1 MKGFNPIIRQRV
13 SPINLETVANTYRE
27 LEQGHQKS
35 MQLASQLQTAMAQL
49 PLNEA
54 EDEWRQNKIQQI
66 RNTLDN
72 NLNYG
77 NAAGAYDDLVKAKG
91 DITSDPGLIG
101 RIRAQQDY
109 TAYLNNINERQDL
122 SEYHKNYYRANTK
135 YRYNDIYNDKG
146 QVIGGTKWK
155 PNERPVSNI
164 DMNKNI

>member
-77 NAAGAYDDLVKAKG
+77 NRSY
-91 DITSDPGLIG
+91 
-101 RIRAQQDY
+101 
-109 TAYLNNINERQDL
+109 
-122 SEYHKNYYRANTK
+122 
-135 YRYNDIYNDKG
+135 
-146 QVIGGTKWK
+146 
-155 PNERPVSNI
+155 
-164 DMNKNI
+164 

>member
-77 NAAGAYDDLVKAKG
+77 NAAGAYDDLVKAQG

-146 QVIGGTKWK
+146 QVIGGTNWEL
-155 PNERPVSNI
+155 N
-164 DMNKNI
+164 